1 MRWVRFATPPLLAT
15 ALYWPVLQLPFFW
28 DDVGNFNFLAG
39 KGLGEIW
46 TSAAGFAYYRP
57 LGFSIW
63 WLAQRISGAPHAV
76 ALHALNIFALAGCG
90 WLLGA
95 LAMRWLGTAAQIGGQ
110 AGWAAL
116 VAAALLTAS
125 PFAALVVPLVASL
138 FHLLV
143 TLLALLGALALLE
156 YRRSAQKVWAMAA
169 VLCIGLAPFAHES
182 GVAVGLALL
191 CLLGWQRVPGASA
204 ASSRAWAQRAD
215 PALLAGIAAN
225 ALFPLLWLMV
235 PKMRVDNTLPL
246 RPAGELLRN
255 AIFFLQGLTYP
266 LQPFVL
272 PLKAWSG
279 WDEKLLVSIAGG
291 AALLLAGWLCARAGT
306 LRYALAAAGF
316 SAAAALPS
324 ILMLKELYVVVSPRL
339 LVFPAVGAALLW
351 ALTVAALAQR
361 MPWPRSAVLALLAL
375 LLFMPVRYVWSRVQ
389 LHVRA
394 LAPVAQLVQ
403 ALRAAP
409 GARHLLVNPVMWL
422 ALDRQI
428 YPIVHDGVVVLPEYH
443 SPADL
448 IALNSGAP
456 VQLDGVNFPLVATE
470 PLHHYYDVWE
480 GDVLFWEAM
489 AERVRQYDRV
499 WLMLYGD
506 GPLQVVEAG
515 QVLKAAPR
523 TAPLAMFGG
532 GSLRLLSAQAVRSG
546 KTLNLELVW
555 RAQQPATAEIFVHGL
570 DCAGKMLGQADGAA
584 LARMFPLWLWQAG
597 EAVRDVRQIQLAD
610 APDNG
615 CTQIAVGL
623 FDPAS
628 GARLPAVDA
637 AGRALAD
644 DRYIIRVP

>member
-1 MRWVRFATPPLLAT
+1 MRWVRFATPPLLAI
-15 ALYWPVLQLPFFW
+15 ALYWPALQLPFFW

-63 WLAQRISGAPHAV
+63 WLAQRISGAPHAM
-76 ALHALNIFALAGCG
+76 ALHALNVLALAGCG

-95 LAMRWLGTAAQIGGQ
+95 LAMRWLGTATQIGGQ

-156 YRRSAQKVWAMAA
+156 YRRSAHKVWAIAA

-191 CLLGWQRVPGASA
+191 CLLGWQRAPAASA
-204 ASSRAWAQRAD
+204 ASSRTWAQRAD

-235 PKMRVDNTLPL
+235 PKMRADNTLPL

-279 WDEKLLVSIAGG
+279 WDEKLLVSIVGG

-324 ILMLKELYVVVSPRL
+324 IITLPELYVVVSPRL

-361 MPWPRSAVLALLAL
+361 MRWQRSAVLALLAL

-470 PLHHYYDVWE
+470 PLHHYYDVW
-480 GDVLFWEAM
+480 GDELSWEAM

-523 TAPLAMFGG
+523 TAPLALFGG

-546 KTLNLELVW
+546 SLLNLELVW
-555 RAQQPATAEIFVHGL
+555 QAQQPATAEIFVHGL

>member
-95 LAMRWLGTAAQIGGQ
+95 LAMRWLGTATQIGGQ

-156 YRRSAQKVWAMAA
+156 YRRSAHKVWFVAA

-191 CLLGWQRVPGASA
+191 CLLGWQRVPAKSA

-235 PKMRVDNTLPL
+235 PKMRADNTLPL

-279 WDEKLLVSIAGG
+279 WDEKLLVSIVGG

-456 VQLDGVNFPLVATE
+456 VHLDGVNFPLVATE
-470 PLHHYYDVWE
+470 PLHHYYDVW
-480 GDVLFWEAM
+480 GDVLHWEAM

-532 GSLRLLSAQAVRSG
+532 GAVRLLSAQAVRSG
-546 KTLNLELVW
+546 SLLNLELVW
-555 RAQQPATAEIFVHGL
+555 QAQQPATAEIFVHGL

>member
-1 MRWVRFATPPLLAT
+1 MRWVRFATPPLLAI
-15 ALYWPVLQLPFFW
+15 ALYWPALQLPFFW

-95 LAMRWLGTAAQIGGQ
+95 LAMRWLGTATQIGGQ

-116 VAAALLTAS
+116 VAAVLLTAS

-235 PKMRVDNTLPL
+235 PKMRADNTLPL

-279 WDEKLLVSIAGG
+279 WDEKLLVSIVGG

-470 PLHHYYDVWE
+470 PLHHYYDVW
-480 GDVLFWEAM
+480 GDELSWEAM

-555 RAQQPATAEIFVHGL
+555 QAQQPATAEIFVHGL

-584 LARMFPLWLWQAG
+584 LARMFPLRLWQAG

>member
-1 MRWVRFATPPLLAT
+1 MRWVRFATPPLLAI
-15 ALYWPVLQLPFFW
+15 ALYWPALQLPFFW

-95 LAMRWLGTAAQIGGQ
+95 LAMRWLGTATQIGGQ

-235 PKMRVDNTLPL
+235 PKMRADNTLPL

-279 WDEKLLVSIAGG
+279 WDEKLLVSIVGG

-324 ILMLKELYVVVSPRL
+324 IITLPELYVVVSPRL

-361 MPWPRSAVLALLAL
+361 MRWQRSAVLALLAL

-448 IALNSGAP
+448 IALNSGVP

-470 PLHHYYDVWE
+470 PLHHYYDVW
-480 GDVLFWEAM
+480 GDELFWKPM
-489 AERVRQYDRV
+489 AQRLRQYDRV

-515 QVLKAAPR
+515 QVMKAAPR
-523 TAPLAMFGG
+523 TPPLALFGG

-546 KTLNLELVW
+546 SLLNLELVW
-555 RAQQPATAEIFVHGL
+555 QAQQPATAEIFVHGL

-644 DRYIIRVP
+644 DRYIIGVP

>member
-1 MRWVRFATPPLLAT
+1 MRWVRFATPPLLAI

-46 TSAAGFAYYRP
+46 TSAVGFAYYRP

-125 PFAALVVPLVASL
+125 PFAALVVPLVAPL

-156 YRRSAQKVWAMAA
+156 YRRSAHTVWAIAA

-191 CLLGWQRVPGASA
+191 CLLGWQRVPAASA

-235 PKMRVDNTLPL
+235 PKMRADNTLPL

-279 WDEKLLVSIAGG
+279 WDEKLLVSIVGG

-324 ILMLKELYVVVSPRL
+324 IITLPELYVVVSPRL

-361 MPWPRSAVLALLAL
+361 MRWQRSAVLALLAL

-409 GARHLLVNPVMWL
+409 SARHLLVNPVMWL

-470 PLHHYYDVWE
+470 PLHHYYDVW
-480 GDVLFWEAM
+480 GDELSWEAM

-532 GSLRLLSAQAVRSG
+532 GAVRLLSAQAVRSG
-546 KTLNLELVW
+546 SLLNLELVW
-555 RAQQPATAEIFVHGL
+555 QAQQPATAEIFVHGL

-644 DRYIIRVP
+644 DRYIIGVP

>member
-1 MRWVRFATPPLLAT
+1 MRWVRFATPPLLAI
-15 ALYWPVLQLPFFW
+15 ALYWPALQLPFFW

-95 LAMRWLGTAAQIGGQ
+95 LAMRWLGTATQIGGQ

-156 YRRSAQKVWAMAA
+156 YRRSAHTVWAIAA

-191 CLLGWQRVPGASA
+191 CLLGWQRAPAASA

-235 PKMRVDNTLPL
+235 PKMRADNTLPL

-324 ILMLKELYVVVSPRL
+324 IITLPELYVVVSPRL

-470 PLHHYYDVWE
+470 PLHHYYDVW
-480 GDVLFWEAM
+480 GDELSWEAM

-555 RAQQPATAEIFVHGL
+555 QAQQPATAEIFVHGL

>member
-1 MRWVRFATPPLLAT
+1 
-15 ALYWPVLQLPFFW
+15 
-28 DDVGNFNFLAG
+28 
-39 KGLGEIW
+39 
-46 TSAAGFAYYRP
+46 
-57 LGFSIW
+57 
-63 WLAQRISGAPHAV
+63 
-76 ALHALNIFALAGCG
+76 
-90 WLLGA
+90 
-95 LAMRWLGTAAQIGGQ
+95 MRWLGTATQIGGQ
-110 AGWAAL
+110 ASWAAL
-116 VAAALLTAS
+116 VAAVLLTAS

-156 YRRSAQKVWAMAA
+156 YRRSAHKAWFVAA

-191 CLLGWQRVPGASA
+191 CLLGWQRVPAKSA

-235 PKMRVDNTLPL
+235 PKMRADNTLPL

-324 ILMLKELYVVVSPRL
+324 IITLPELYVVVSPRL

-470 PLHHYYDVWE
+470 PLHHYYDVW

-532 GSLRLLSAQAVRSG
+532 GAVRLLSAQAVRSG
-546 KTLNLELVW
+546 SLLNLELVW
-555 RAQQPATAEIFVHGL
+555 QAQQPATAEIFVHGL

>member
-95 LAMRWLGTAAQIGGQ
+95 LAMRWLGTATQIGGQ

-156 YRRSAQKVWAMAA
+156 YRRSAHTVWAIAA

-235 PKMRVDNTLPL
+235 PKMRADNTLPL

-279 WDEKLLVSIAGG
+279 WDEKLLVSIVGG

-470 PLHHYYDVWE
+470 PLHHYYDVW
-480 GDVLFWEAM
+480 GDVLYWEAM

-555 RAQQPATAEIFVHGL
+555 QAQQPATAEIFVHGL

>member
-15 ALYWPVLQLPFFW
+15 ALYWPALQLPFFW

-39 KGLGEIW
+39 KGIGEIW

-63 WLAQRISGAPHAV
+63 WLAQRISGAPNAV

-110 AGWAAL
+110 ASWAAL
-116 VAAALLTAS
+116 VAAVLLTAS

-191 CLLGWQRVPGASA
+191 CLLGWQRVPDASA

-235 PKMRVDNTLPL
+235 PKMRADNTLPL

-279 WDEKLLVSIAGG
+279 WDEKLLVSIVGG

-361 MPWPRSAVLALLAL
+361 MPWQRSAVLALLAL

-409 GARHLLVNPVMWL
+409 GARYLLVNPVMWL

-470 PLHHYYDVWE
+470 PLHHYYDVW
-480 GDVLFWEAM
+480 GDVLHWEAM

-546 KTLNLELVW
+546 SLLNLELVW
-555 RAQQPATAEIFVHGL
+555 QAQQPATAEIFVHGL

-610 APDNG
+610 VPDNG

>member
-95 LAMRWLGTAAQIGGQ
+95 LAMRWLGTATQIGGQ

-116 VAAALLTAS
+116 VAASLLTAS

-156 YRRSAQKVWAMAA
+156 YRRSAHKVWFVAA

-191 CLLGWQRVPGASA
+191 CLLGWQRAPAASA

-235 PKMRVDNTLPL
+235 PKMRADNMLPL

-272 PLKAWSG
+272 LLKAWSG
-279 WDEKLLVSIAGG
+279 WDEKLLVSIVGGG
-291 AALLLAGWLCARAGT
+291 ALLFAGWLCARAGT

-361 MPWPRSAVLALLAL
+361 MPWPRSAALALLAL

-389 LHVRA
+389 QHVRA

-448 IALNSGAP
+448 IALNSGTP

-470 PLHHYYDVWE
+470 PLHHYYDVW
-480 GDVLFWEAM
+480 GDVLHWEAM

-532 GSLRLLSAQAVRSG
+532 GAVRLLSAQAVRSG
-546 KTLNLELVW
+546 SLLNLELVW
-555 RAQQPATAEIFVHGL
+555 QAQQPATAEIFVHGL

-584 LARMFPLWLWQAG
+584 LARMFPLRLWQAG

-610 APDNG
+610 VPDNG
-615 CTQIAVGL
+615 CAQIAVGL

>member
-1 MRWVRFATPPLLAT
+1 MRWVRFATPPLLAI
-15 ALYWPVLQLPFFW
+15 ALYWPALQLPFFW

-215 PALLAGIAAN
+215 PALLAGIASN

-279 WDEKLLVSIAGG
+279 WDEKLLVSIVGG

-324 ILMLKELYVVVSPRL
+324 IITLPELYVVVSPRL

-470 PLHHYYDVWE
+470 PLHHYYDVW

-555 RAQQPATAEIFVHGL
+555 QAQQPATAEIFVHGL

>member
-15 ALYWPVLQLPFFW
+15 ALYWPALQLPFFW

-39 KGLGEIW
+39 KGIGEIW

-110 AGWAAL
+110 ASWAAL
-116 VAAALLTAS
+116 VAAVLLTAS

-191 CLLGWQRVPGASA
+191 CLLGWQRVPDASA

-235 PKMRVDNTLPL
+235 PKMRADNTLPL

-361 MPWPRSAVLALLAL
+361 MPWQRSAVLALLAL

-409 GARHLLVNPVMWL
+409 GARYLLVNPVMWL

-470 PLHHYYDVWE
+470 PLHHYYDVW
-480 GDVLFWEAM
+480 GDVLHWEAM

-546 KTLNLELVW
+546 SLLNLELVW
-555 RAQQPATAEIFVHGL
+555 QAQQPATAEIFVHGL

-610 APDNG
+610 VPDNG

>member
-15 ALYWPVLQLPFFW
+15 ALYWPALQLPFFW

-39 KGLGEIW
+39 KGIGEIW

-110 AGWAAL
+110 ASWAAL
-116 VAAALLTAS
+116 VAAVLLTAS

-191 CLLGWQRVPGASA
+191 CLLGWQRVPDASA

-235 PKMRVDNTLPL
+235 PKMRADNTLPL

-279 WDEKLLVSIAGG
+279 WDEKLLVSIVGG

-361 MPWPRSAVLALLAL
+361 MPWQRSAVLALLAL

-409 GARHLLVNPVMWL
+409 GARYLLVNPVMWL

-470 PLHHYYDVWE
+470 PLHHYYDVW
-480 GDVLFWEAM
+480 GDVLHWEAM

-546 KTLNLELVW
+546 SLLNLELVW
-555 RAQQPATAEIFVHGL
+555 QAQQPATAEIFVHGL

-610 APDNG
+610 VPDNG

>member
-1 MRWVRFATPPLLAT
+1 MRWVRFATPPLLAI
-15 ALYWPVLQLPFFW
+15 ALYWPALQLPVFW
-28 DDVGNFNFLAG
+28 DEVGNLNFLAG

-95 LAMRWLGTAAQIGGQ
+95 LAMRWLGTPTQIGGQ
-110 AGWAAL
+110 ADWAAL

-156 YRRSAQKVWAMAA
+156 YRRSAHKAWVVAA

-191 CLLGWQRVPGASA
+191 CLLGWQRAPAASA
-204 ASSRAWAQRAD
+204 ASSRGWAQRAD

-235 PKMRVDNTLPL
+235 PKMRADNTLPL

-279 WDEKLLVSIAGG
+279 WDEKLLVSIVGG

-470 PLHHYYDVWE
+470 PLHHYYDVW
-480 GDVLFWEAM
+480 GDELSWEAM

-555 RAQQPATAEIFVHGL
+555 QAQQPATAEIFVHGL

>member
-1 MRWVRFATPPLLAT
+1 MRWVRFATPPLLAI

-28 DDVGNFNFLAG
+28 DDVGNFDFLAG
-39 KGLGEIW
+39 KSFGELW

-57 LGFSIW
+57 LGFSVW

-90 WLLGA
+90 WLVGA
-95 LAMRWLGTAAQIGGQ
+95 LAMRWPGAAAH
-110 AGWAAL
+110 AGSHRAWVAL

-156 YRRSAQKVWAMAA
+156 YRRTARRLWAVAA

-191 CLLGWQRVPGASA
+191 CLLGWQMPRA
-204 ASSRAWAQRAD
+204 AAAHSGRRWLQRAD

-225 ALFPLLWLMV
+225 ALFPLLWLAV
-235 PKMRVDNTLPL
+235 PKMRAENTLPL

-255 AIFFLQGLTYP
+255 SIFFLQGLTYP
-266 LQPFVL
+266 LQPVVL

-279 WDEKLLVSIAGG
+279 WDEKLLVSIVGVM
-291 AALLLAGWLCARAGT
+291 ALLLAGRLCARAGT
-306 LRYALAAAGF
+306 LRAALAAGGF

-324 ILMLKELYVVVSPRL
+324 ILTLPELYVVVSPRL
-339 LVFPAVGAALLW
+339 LVFPAVGAVLLW
-351 ALTVAALAQR
+351 ALALWALAER
-361 MPWPRSAVLALLAL
+361 MPWPRSAALALVAL
-375 LLFMPVRYVWSRVQ
+375 LLLTPVRYILSRVQ

-394 LAPVAQLVQ
+394 LAPLAQLVQ
-403 ALRAAP
+403 VVRAAP
-409 GARHLLVNPVMWL
+409 DKRQLLVNPVRWL
-422 ALDRQI
+422 ALDKQV

-448 IALNSGAP
+448 MALNSGMR

-470 PLHHYYDVWE
+470 PQHHYYDVW
-480 GDVLFWEAM
+480 GDVLFWEPM
-489 AERVRQYDRV
+489 AERMRQYDGV

-506 GPLQVVEAG
+506 GPLQVIEAG
-515 QVLKAAPR
+515 QVLKVAPA
-523 TAPLAMFGG
+523 TAPLAEFDSGN
-532 GSLRLLSAQAVRSG
+532 LRLLTAQAARTGS
-546 KTLNLELVW
+546 TLNLELVW
-555 RAQQPATAEIFVHGL
+555 QAQESSTAEIFVHGL
-570 DCAGKMLGQADGAA
+570 DCSGTMLGQSDGAP
-584 LARMFPLWLWQAG
+584 LARMFPLWLWRAG
-597 EAVRDVRQIQLAD
+597 EAVRDLRQIHLANS
-610 APDNG
+610 ADNG
-615 CTQIAVGL
+615 CIQIAVGL

-628 GARLPAVDA
+628 GARLPAADA
-637 AGRALAD
+637 AGLALAD
-644 DRYIIRVP
+644 DRYIIQVP

>member
-1 MRWVRFATPPLLAT
+1 MRWVRFATPPLLAI
-15 ALYWPVLQLPFFW
+15 ALYWPALQLPFFW

-95 LAMRWLGTAAQIGGQ
+95 LAMRWLGTATQIGGQ

-156 YRRSAQKVWAMAA
+156 YRRSAHKVWAIAA

-191 CLLGWQRVPGASA
+191 CLLGWQRAPAASA
-204 ASSRAWAQRAD
+204 ASSRTWAQRAD

-235 PKMRVDNTLPL
+235 PKMRADNTLPL

-324 ILMLKELYVVVSPRL
+324 ILTLKELYVVVSPRL

-361 MPWPRSAVLALLAL
+361 MRWQRSAVLALLAL

-470 PLHHYYDVWE
+470 PLHHYYDVW
-480 GDVLFWEAM
+480 GDVLHWEAM

-523 TAPLAMFGG
+523 TAPLALFGG

-546 KTLNLELVW
+546 SLLNLELVW
-555 RAQQPATAEIFVHGL
+555 QAQQPATAEIFVHGL

-597 EAVRDVRQIQLAD
+597 EAVREVRQIQLAD

-644 DRYIIRVP
+644 NRYIIRVP

>member
-1 MRWVRFATPPLLAT
+1 MFPTASTLPT
-15 ALYWPVLQLPFFW
+15 ALLSTCSRSTAEQL
-28 DDVGNFNFLAG
+28 
-39 KGLGEIW
+39 K
-46 TSAAGFAYYRP
+46 
-57 LGFSIW
+57 
-63 WLAQRISGAPHAV
+63 
-76 ALHALNIFALAGCG
+76 LNG

-95 LAMRWLGTAAQIGGQ
+95 LAMRWLGTATQIGGQ

-156 YRRSAQKVWAMAA
+156 YRRSAHTVWAIAA

-235 PKMRVDNTLPL
+235 PKMRADNTLPL

-279 WDEKLLVSIAGG
+279 WDEKLLVSIVGG

-470 PLHHYYDVWE
+470 PLHHYYDVW

-546 KTLNLELVW
+546 SLLKLELVW
-555 RAQQPATAEIFVHGL
+555 QAQQPATAEIFVHGL

-584 LARMFPLWLWQAG
+584 LARMFPLRLWQAG

>member
-1 MRWVRFATPPLLAT
+1 MRWVRFATPPLLAI
-15 ALYWPVLQLPFFW
+15 ALYWPALQLPFFW

-95 LAMRWLGTAAQIGGQ
+95 LAMRWLGTATQIGGQ

-235 PKMRVDNTLPL
+235 PKMRADNTLPL

-324 ILMLKELYVVVSPRL
+324 ILTLPELYVVVSPRL

-470 PLHHYYDVWE
+470 PLHHYNDVW
-480 GDVLFWEAM
+480 GDVLIWEPM
-489 AERVRQYDRV
+489 AQRLRQYDRV

-532 GSLRLLSAQAVRSG
+532 GAVRLLSAQAVRSG
-546 KTLNLELVW
+546 SLLNLELVW
-555 RAQQPATAEIFVHGL
+555 QAQQPATAEIFVHGL

>member
-1 MRWVRFATPPLLAT
+1 MRWVRFATPPLLAI
-15 ALYWPVLQLPFFW
+15 ALYWPALQLPFFW

-95 LAMRWLGTAAQIGGQ
+95 LAMRWLGTATQIGGQ
-110 AGWAAL
+110 ASWAAL
-116 VAAALLTAS
+116 VAAVLLTAS

-156 YRRSAQKVWAMAA
+156 YRRSAHKAWFVAA

-215 PALLAGIAAN
+215 PALLAGIASN

-235 PKMRVDNTLPL
+235 PKMRADNTLPL

-361 MPWPRSAVLALLAL
+361 MRWQRSAVLALLAL

-394 LAPVAQLVQ
+394 LR
-403 ALRAAP
+403 RA
-409 GARHLLVNPVMWL
+409 
-422 ALDRQI
+422 
-428 YPIVHDGVVVLPEYH
+428 
-443 SPADL
+443 
-448 IALNSGAP
+448 
-456 VQLDGVNFPLVATE
+456 
-470 PLHHYYDVWE
+470 
-480 GDVLFWEAM
+480 
-489 AERVRQYDRV
+489 
-499 WLMLYGD
+499 
-506 GPLQVVEAG
+506 
-515 QVLKAAPR
+515 
-523 TAPLAMFGG
+523 
-532 GSLRLLSAQAVRSG
+532 
-546 KTLNLELVW
+546 
-555 RAQQPATAEIFVHGL
+555 RAI
-570 DCAGKMLGQADGAA
+570 C
-584 LARMFPLWLWQAG
+584 W
-597 EAVRDVRQIQLAD
+597 
-610 APDNG
+610 
-615 CTQIAVGL
+615 
-623 FDPAS
+623 
-628 GARLPAVDA
+628 
-637 AGRALAD
+637 
-644 DRYIIRVP
+644 

>member
-1 MRWVRFATPPLLAT
+1 
-15 ALYWPVLQLPFFW
+15 
-28 DDVGNFNFLAG
+28 
-39 KGLGEIW
+39 
-46 TSAAGFAYYRP
+46 
-57 LGFSIW
+57 
-63 WLAQRISGAPHAV
+63 
-76 ALHALNIFALAGCG
+76 
-90 WLLGA
+90 
-95 LAMRWLGTAAQIGGQ
+95 
-110 AGWAAL
+110 
-116 VAAALLTAS
+116 
-125 PFAALVVPLVASL
+125 
-138 FHLLV
+138 
-143 TLLALLGALALLE
+143 
-156 YRRSAQKVWAMAA
+156 RRSAHTVWAIAA
-169 VLCIGLAPFAHES
+169 VLCIGLAPLAHES

-204 ASSRAWAQRAD
+204 ASSRAWVQRAD

-225 ALFPLLWLMV
+225 ALFPVLWLMV
-235 PKMRVDNTLPL
+235 PKMRADNTLPL

-324 ILMLKELYVVVSPRL
+324 IITLPELYVVVSPRL

-361 MPWPRSAVLALLAL
+361 MPWQRSAVLALLAL

-403 ALRAAP
+403 ALRTAP

-470 PLHHYYDVWE
+470 PLHHYYDVW
-480 GDVLFWEAM
+480 GDVLHWEAM

-523 TAPLAMFGG
+523 TAPLALFGG

-546 KTLNLELVW
+546 SLLNLELVW
-555 RAQQPATAEIFVHGL
+555 QAQQPATAEIFVHGL